1 MAPPTEP
8 IIRTLLPA
16 EAAAFWSLRLRALRE
31 HPDCF
36 ASSPEEEENVPLD
49 VVRARLDSQSPSTNL
64 VLGAFVDDKLVGMT
78 GLRRDS
84 FRKAAHKARLW
95 GMYVA
100 PEHQS
105 RGIGRRLLE
114 AAIDAGRKMGGVE
127 QLHLEVMVDNGP
139 ARSLYRALGFQ
150 PYGVEKRALR
160 IGETYVDEEL
170 MFLML

>member
-1 MAPPTEP
+1 MAPPSEP
-8 IIRTLLPA
+8 IIRTLLPS

-64 VLGAFVDDKLVGMT
+64 VLGAFVGDRLVGMT
-78 GLRRDS
+78 GLRRDT

-114 AAIDAGRKMGGVE
+114 AAIDASRKMGGVE

-139 ARSLYRALGFQ
+139 ARALYLALGFQ
-150 PYGVEKRALR
+150 SYGVEKRALR
-160 IGETYVDEEL
+160 IGDTYVDEEL
-170 MFLML
+170 MFLSL

>member
-1 MAPPTEP
+1 MAPPTDP

-31 HPDCF
+31 HPACF

-84 FRKAAHKARLW
+84 FRKAAHKARIW

-114 AAIDAGRKMGGVE
+114 AAIDAARKMGGVD
-127 QLHLEVMVDNGP
+127 QLHLEVVVDNGP
-139 ARSLYRALGFQ
+139 ARTLYLALGFQ
-150 PYGVEKRALR
+150 SYGVEKRALR
-160 IGETYVDEEL
+160 IGDRFVDEEL
-170 MFLML
+170 MYLAL

>member
-8 IIRTLLPA
+8 IIRTLLPS

-31 HPDCF
+31 HPSCF

-49 VVRARLDSQSPSTNL
+49 VVRARLDSQSPATNL
-64 VLGAFVDDKLVGMT
+64 VLGAFVEDKLVGMT

-84 FRKAAHKARLW
+84 FRKAAHKARIW

-100 PEHQS
+100 PELQS

-127 QLHLEVMVDNGP
+127 QLHLEVVVDNGP
-139 ARSLYRALGFQ
+139 ALSLYRSLGFQ
-150 PYGVEKRALR
+150 SYGVEKRALR
-160 IGETYVDEEL
+160 IGETFVDEEL
-170 MFLML
+170 MFLSL

>member
-8 IIRTLLPA
+8 IIRMLLPA
-16 EAAAFWSLRLRALRE
+16 EAAPFWSLRLRALRE

-64 VLGAFVDDKLVGMT
+64 VLGAFLDDRLVGMA

-105 RGIGRRLLE
+105 RGIGRRLLQV
-114 AAIDAGRKMGGVE
+114 AIDAARKMGGVE
-127 QLHLEVMVDNGP
+127 QLHLEVVVGNGP
-139 ARSLYRALGFQ
+139 ARALYLAQGFQ
-150 PYGVEKRALR
+150 SYGVEKRALR

-170 MFLML
+170 MFLVL

>member
-1 MAPPTEP
+1 MAPTEP

-31 HPDCF
+31 HPEAF
-36 ASSPEEEENVPLD
+36 ASSAEEEENVPLD

-78 GLRRDS
+78 GLRRDT

-95 GMYVA
+95 GMYVS
-100 PEHQS
+100 PEFQA
-105 RGIGRRLLE
+105 RGIGKRLLE
-114 AAIDAGRKMGGVE
+114 AAIDASRKMGGVE
-127 QLHLEVMVDNGP
+127 QLHLEVMVDNSR
-139 ARSLYRALGFQ
+139 ARALYQALGFQ
-150 PYGVEKRALR
+150 SYGVEKRALR
-160 IGETYVDEEL
+160 IGDVYVDEEL

>member
-31 HPDCF
+31 HPGCF

-84 FRKAAHKARLW
+84 FRKAAHKARIW

-100 PEHQS
+100 SEHQS

-127 QLHLEVMVDNGP
+127 QLHLEVMVDNAP
-139 ARSLYRALGFQ
+139 ARALYRALGFQ
-150 PYGVEKRALR
+150 SYGVEKRALR
-160 IGETYVDEEL
+160 IGDAYVDEEL

>member
-1 MAPPTEP
+1 MASSTEP

-16 EAAAFWSLRLRALRE
+16 EAATFWSLRLRALRE
-31 HPDCF
+31 HPECF

-49 VVRARLDSQSPSTNL
+49 VVRARLDSQSPATNL

-78 GLRRDS
+78 GLRRDT
-84 FRKAAHKARLW
+84 FRKAAHKARIW

-100 PEHQS
+100 SESQA

-114 AAIDAGRKMGGVE
+114 AAIDAARKMGGVE
-127 QLHLEVMVDNGP
+127 QVHLEVMVDNSR
-139 ARSLYRALGFQ
+139 ARALYRALGFQ

-160 IGETYVDEEL
+160 IGDTYVDEEL
-170 MFLML
+170 MYLAL

>member
-1 MAPPTEP
+1 MAPPSEP

-49 VVRARLDSQSPSTNL
+49 VVRARLDSQSPATNL

-78 GLRRDS
+78 GLRRDT
-84 FRKAAHKARLW
+84 FRKAAHKARIW

-100 PEHQS
+100 SESQAQ
-105 RGIGRRLLE
+105 GIGRRLLE
-114 AAIDAGRKMGGVE
+114 AAIDAARRMGGV
-127 QLHLEVMVDNGP
+127 QQVHLEVMVDNSR
-139 ARSLYRALGFQ
+139 ARAVYRALGFQ

-170 MFLML
+170 MYLAL